1 MARLTDSLSSIARS
15 NHAVVIW
22 EAPLLPV
29 LLRSEAV
36 LSIRWRLRDLNF
48 SPSSRQMMKSTV
60 TDFLIGTAGAVLQRP
75 AQPDVAEMV
84 RSERKRSA
92 G

>member
-29 LLRSEAV
+29 LLRGEAV

-48 SPSSRQMMKSTV
+48 SPSSSRPLKKS
-60 TDFLIGTAGAVLQRP
+60 
-75 AQPDVAEMV
+75 VAFADE
-84 RSERKRSA
+84 A
-92 G
+92 